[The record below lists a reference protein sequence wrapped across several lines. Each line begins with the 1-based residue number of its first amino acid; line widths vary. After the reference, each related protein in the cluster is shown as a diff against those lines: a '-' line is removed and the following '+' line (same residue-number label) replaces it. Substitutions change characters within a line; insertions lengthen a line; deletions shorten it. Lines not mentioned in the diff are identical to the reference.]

1 MTQPVSR
8 RNFLKLMGTAAA
20 GAALAACA
28 PQATATPAVT
38 QAAQSATA
46 PTISLKNKKYTNTK
60 VTFWTQA
67 YGDSAVW
74 QKDYLEAFG
83 AKFKEESGVD
93 TEFQVVPWASANQAW
108 LTVAQGGAAPDAAD
122 MYWLYSNAAIG
133 GGKYGPQ
140 PMDAYKNDLWPDL
153 TTRYTESALKDGLWN
168 NKFYGLVWRGDIR
181 PMIYRKD
188 LLDAE
193 GIKNPPDTWQEITDM
208 AKQLTKRDS
217 SGNVTQWGFVFGNAQ
232 PLQQMLQYLW
242 QAGGE
247 YMTADGKTATIDTP
261 EMHETLQWMYD
272 LIWTHKVVPPE
283 LMETSYV
290 VTEQFNAGKIAIVGS
305 ASNTTGRDL
314 DRDFPQLDGKWAMK
328 IPAKGPKSR
337 ASYFGAG
344 YFGNLYGAKNPEA
357 CARWIEFLTRDENMQ
372 KIIEYTGYVTPNK
385 SVMASKYWTDRPW
398 KLVVG
403 DTMQYAHPSQHPSP
417 AWTKMVANNAGA
429 VIYDLFYNTL
439 IKKNKI
445 DDEIKT
451 AQKNAQIEMDKIQ
464 LS

>member
-1 MTQPVSR
+1 MTQRISR
-8 RNFLKLMGTAAA
+8 RSFLKWAGTAA
-20 GAALAACA
+20 GAATLAACA
-28 PQATATPAVT
+28 PQATAVPTQPAAAAT
-38 QAAQSATA
+38 QAPVSIKT
-46 PTISLKNKKYTNTK
+46 KKYTNTK

-83 AKFKEESGVD
+83 AQFKEESGVD
-93 TEFQVVPWASANQAW
+93 TEFQIVPWANAAQTW

-133 GGKYGPQ
+133 GGKFGPQ
-140 PMDAYKNDLWPDL
+140 PMDAYKADLWPDL
-153 TTRYTESALKDGLWN
+153 STRYTESALKDGIWN
-168 NKFYGLVWRGDIR
+168 NKFYGIVWRGDIR
-181 PMIYRKD
+181 PMIYRTD
-188 LLDAE
+188 LLEAE
-193 GIKNPPDTWQEITDM
+193 GIKAPPDNWDDITNM

-232 PLQQMLQYLW
+232 PLQQMLQYVW

-247 YMTADGKTATIDTP
+247 FMTADGKTATIDTP
-261 EMHETLQWMYD
+261 EVRQAIQWMYD
-272 LIWTHKVVPPE
+272 LIWTHKVVSPE

-290 VTEQFNAGKIAIVGS
+290 VTEQFDAGKIAIVGS

-314 DRDFPQLDGKWAMK
+314 DRDFPQLDGKWAMAK
-328 IPAKGPKSR
+328 PAMGPKSR

-344 YFGNLYGAKNPEA
+344 YFGPLFGNNNVEA
-357 CARWIEFLTRDENMQ
+357 SARWIEFLTRDANMQ
-372 KIIEYTGYVTPNK
+372 KMIEYTGYVTPNK

-417 AWTKMVANNAGA
+417 AWTKMTANNAGA
-429 VIYDLFYNTL
+429 VIFDLFYNIL
-439 IKKNKI
+439 VKQNKM

-451 AQKNAQIEMDKIQ
+451 AQKNAQIEMDKIK

>member
-1 MTQPVSR
+1 MTQRISR
-8 RNFLKLMGTAAA
+8 RSFLKWAGTAA
-20 GAALAACA
+20 GAATLAACA
-28 PQATATPAVT
+28 PQATAVPTQPAAAAAT
-38 QAAQSATA
+38 QA
-46 PTISLKNKKYTNTK
+46 PVNIKNKKFTNTK

-83 AKFKEESGVD
+83 TQFKEESGVD
-93 TEFQVVPWASANQAW
+93 TEFQIVPWASAAQTW

-133 GGKYGPQ
+133 GGKFGPQ
-140 PMDAYKNDLWPDL
+140 PMDAYKADLWPDL
-153 TTRYTESALKDGLWN
+153 TTRYTESALTDGIWN
-168 NKFYGLVWRGDIR
+168 NKLYGIVWRGDIR
-181 PMIYRKD
+181 PMIYRTD
-188 LLDAE
+188 LLEAE
-193 GIKNPPDTWQEITDM
+193 GIKAPPDNWDDITNM

-217 SGNVTQWGFVFGNAQ
+217 NGNVTQWGFVFGNAQ
-232 PLQQMLQYLW
+232 PLQQMLQYVW

-247 YMTADGKTATIDTP
+247 FMTADGKTATIDTP
-261 EMHETLQWMYD
+261 EVRQAIQWMYD
-272 LIWTHKVVPPE
+272 LIWTHKVVSPE

-290 VTEQFNAGKIAIVGS
+290 VTEQFDAGKIAIVGS

-314 DRDFPQLDGKWAMK
+314 DRDFPDLDGKWAM
-328 IPAKGPKSR
+328 AKPTMGPKSR

-344 YFGNLYGAKNPEA
+344 YFGPLYGNNNLEA
-357 CARWIEFLTRDENMQ
+357 SARWIEFLTRDENMQ
-372 KIIEYTGYVTPNK
+372 KMIEYTGYVTPNK

-403 DTMQYAHPSQHPSP
+403 DTMQYAHPSQHASP

-429 VIYDLFYNTL
+429 VIYDLFYNIL
-439 IKKNKI
+439 VKQNNM
-445 DDEIKT
+445 DEEIKT
-451 AQKNAQIEMDKIQ
+451 AQKNAQIEMDKIK

>member
-1 MTQPVSR
+1 MKHPVSR
-8 RNFLKLMGTAAA
+8 RNFLKWMGTVA
-20 GAALAACA
+20 GAAALAACA
-28 PQATATPAVT
+28 PQTPPEPTKPSALSAT
-38 QAAQSATA
+38 QA
-46 PTISLKNKKYTNTK
+46 PVGLKNKKYTNTK

-93 TEFQVVPWASANQAW
+93 TEFQIIPWASANQNW

-153 TTRYTESALKDGLWN
+153 TTRYTESALKDGIWS
-168 NKFYGLVWRGDIR
+168 NKFYGVVWRGDIR
-181 PMIYRKD
+181 PMLFRRD
-188 LLDAE
+188 LLNAE
-193 GIKNPPDTWQEITDM
+193 GIKNPPDNWQEVTDM
-208 AKQLTKRDS
+208 AKQLTKRDKN
-217 SGNVTQWGFVFGNAQ
+217 GNVTQWGFAFGSAV
-232 PLQQMLQYLW
+232 PLQALLTWVW

-261 EMHETLQWMYD
+261 EMRQALQWMYD
-272 LIWTHKVVPPE
+272 LIWTHKVVNPE
-283 LMETSYV
+283 LMETTYNA
-290 VTEQFNAGKIAIVGS
+290 TEQFQAGKIAILGQVPV
-305 ASNTTGRDL
+305 NMGRDL
-314 DRDFPQLDGKWAMK
+314 DRDFPQLDGKWEM
-328 IPAKGPKSR
+328 AKPFTGPKNR

-344 YFGNLYGAKNPEA
+344 YFGPLYGAKNPEA

-398 KLVVG
+398 KLVAG
-403 DTMQYAHPSQHPSP
+403 QTMQYAHPSQHPSP
-417 AWTKMVANNAGA
+417 AWTKMVANNTGA
-429 VIYDLFYNTL
+429 VIFDLYYNIL
-439 IKKNKI
+439 VKKNNI
-445 DDEIKT
+445 DDEVKQ
-451 AQKNAQIEMDKIQ
+451 AQKRAQEEMDKIK
-464 LS
+464 LA